1 MELHV
6 YIAHTGQ
13 HLQVDP
19 GSFNSLDDFKV
30 WVARY
35 APIAA
40 SDHISLTAAAKAVR
54 FQALSS
60 EKEIFVYDRRIIQQS
75 SNTSAKSLISEIPP
89 PRKYTASQPPDSIT
103 NEKNLQAW
111 KDLFA
116 ERRTWAMKVIDD
128 CAAMTDQ
135 AQQRYI
141 ETEVITRS
149 VDTAILNLEKHVKA
163 LDQRNA
169 ELQNYVEDIQKLN
182 NTGDWEAS
190 ISRLKSLPATADV
203 IKFIKGRDLPRAQ
216 RRTTL
221 EDLVD
226 VEENVEKSPARAAIS
241 HAQEPISL
249 MEDIEAISR
258 KINTDCETVLDFTNT
273 SKNISQASKSAL
285 LHTEKFLPTLSKR
298 ALEMGEILQT
308 ATKLRN
314 STALSSIEFMYD
326 IASLTA
332 MLAEV
337 NGRFSALDLDNDGLE
352 AVHLISMLD
361 TLPVTYASFLAE
373 AVRRREWDEKVK
385 SDSSTLAN
393 EMASFHEEEI
403 RRRRKWQKNIGST
416 LLGEKPEQQVMALEV
431 NLQGEEDDWPQ
442 VSRQDLE
449 ELFEILRADNSQSQ
463 IQSRRA
469 KAFKAGSIHEAAL
482 GKSALLMR
490 GDDDL
495 LKNLQ
500 EEKVKVENKLKTA
513 ESRVRRLE
521 DLLHRQT
528 QISRTST
535 GNVFQIPNNPS
546 PDAQNTANP
555 LTSPRL
561 NDDSRRSSISSR
573 RFSSNRGEEEKAF
586 QQKLLSLEAELIAE
600 RERAS
605 GLEKE
610 VAAKDTSTSELK
622 SQLGEL
628 NSMKEDLSEN
638 FKAQQRDFMEE
649 RKSLEDEIKRLKA
662 RLEELE
668 DEMDRYLGS
677 RENEKSDVD
686 DRVHILQEELDRLRK
701 DTAAETLK
709 AQGQVDFLRN
719 DAKLQRETNETLERQ
734 MQSLREEKKELMS
747 RTIKAESAAEDQLKA
762 LQEIHLQL
770 SPKLRMPQEFTALSG
785 SLTNKSLNLVSELE
799 NTKRGYNLAKSQRDD
814 AETTISELRA
824 ELAEYKEKYSIQVKE
839 SQNLRDTLS
848 SEKAK
853 FSALEAELAD
863 ERLQLSSLRTKMA
876 DGETGSEALR
886 SRLEEEEQKVTS
898 LSEDLAGQLSRIG
911 SLEEEMRS
919 HQEKHQFAQERFD
932 RLNNRFDS
940 RTSRAKDLTQRVYSQ
955 NDKLVRLLERLSYS
969 VTKENGSMII
979 QKLPKPDR
987 SINGNDSSDP
997 GNKIKR
1003 SISGS
1008 TTMKAMIDSGDLDL
1022 LYWMHNDDAEAEAE
1036 KYDSF
1041 INSIG
1046 NFDVDSF
1053 SEVIAK
1059 RVRDMEFTI
1068 KKYSKDAR
1076 SYREKSHRAQ
1086 KEAHEKI
1093 AFKNFKEGD
1102 LALFLP
1108 TRNQSTGA
1116 WAAFNVG
1123 APHYFLREQDSH
1135 KLRSRDWLLA
1145 RIQKIEDRVV
1155 DLSKSMT
1162 DGRSFASTGGDS
1174 YEDDNPFD
1182 LSDGLR
1188 WYLIDAAEEK
1198 PGAPSTPG
1206 LAKSTVAS
1214 ANIDATA
1221 TIRRSKKSSSGSAEG
1236 LNKTLAKSL
1245 DSRRS
1250 SSNSKKA
1257 IPISASPLRKTDS
1270 TASVSGLRTL
1280 PNNETGGT
1288 IASSQAVNGD
1298 GAASAANTENAHNVH
1313 EYPAAMGTGFEREY
1327 PTEGAGAETNRTIS
1341 PSKRSMI
1348 WDSLWSIDFSLESG
1362 KRTTFTHN
1370 NVQDEARRNIMNMQC
1385 IFYPSTILYA
1395 LMSRQKADLYYLTMV
1410 EEPSNA
1416 RFIKF
1421 IHKPFML
1428 KLFPCISPVYAVEGQ
1443 NNAFPRYH
1451 CNHYSC

>member
-19 GSFNSLDDFKV
+19 GSFNSLDDFKS
-30 WVARY
+30 WVAKY
-35 APIAA
+35 TPIAA

-75 SNTSAKSLISEIPP
+75 SSTSAKSLVSEIPP
-89 PRKYTASQPPDSIT
+89 PRRYTVSQPPDSIT

-116 ERRTWAMKVIDD
+116 ERQTWAMKVVDD
-128 CAAMTDQ
+128 CAAMLDHTQ
-135 AQQRYI
+135 ERYI
-141 ETEVITRS
+141 ETEVITRC
-149 VDTAILNLEKHVKA
+149 VDTAVLNLEKHVKA

-169 ELQNYVEDIQKLN
+169 ELQSYVEDIKKLN
-182 NTGDWEAS
+182 NTSDWESS
-190 ISRLKSLPATADV
+190 ISRLKLLPATADV
-203 IKFIKGRDLPRAQ
+203 IKFITGRDLSRTQ

-221 EDLVD
+221 EDLID
-226 VEENVEKSPARAAIS
+226 VEEVKRSGKLLRNISTNLERNSVVAGHAVDEVMRRIDHLIENVEKSPARADIS
-241 HAQEPISL
+241 HAQEPVSL
-249 MEDIEAISR
+249 MEDIEVISK
-258 KINTDCETVLDFTNT
+258 KINTDCETILDFTNT
-273 SKNISQASKSAL
+273 SKNISQASKLAL

-298 ALEMGEILQT
+298 ALEMEEIVQT
-308 ATKLRN
+308 VTKLRN
-314 STALSSIEFMYD
+314 STAISSLEFMYD

-337 NGRFSALDLDNDGLE
+337 NGRFSALELEGDGLE
-352 AVHLISMLD
+352 AVQLISMLD

-373 AVRRREWDEKVK
+373 AVRRSEWDEKVK

-393 EMASFHEEEI
+393 EMVNFQEEEV
-403 RRRRKWQKNIGST
+403 RRRRKWQKNIGAT
-416 LLGEKPEQQVMALEV
+416 LWGEKSERQVMALEV
-431 NLQGEEDDWPQ
+431 KLQGEEDDWPQ
-442 VSRQDLE
+442 ASRQDLQ
-449 ELFEILRADNSQSQ
+449 ELFEILCAEDSQSPIVSDISKIISDLNNPTRQ
-463 IQSRRA
+463 QSRRA
-469 KAFKAGSIHEAAL
+469 RAFKAGSIHEAAL

-500 EEKVKVENKLKTA
+500 DEKLKVENKLKTA

-528 QISRTST
+528 QASRTST
-535 GNVFQIPNNPS
+535 GNVFQIPSNPS
-546 PDAQNTANP
+546 PDVQHAANP
-555 LTSPRL
+555 TASPRL
-561 NDDSRRSSISSR
+561 NDDSRRSSVSSR
-573 RFSSNRGEEEKAF
+573 RFSSNRGEDEKVF

-610 VAAKDTSTSELK
+610 VAAKNTSVSELK
-622 SQLGEL
+622 SQLEEV

-677 RENEKSDVD
+677 RENEKSVVD
-686 DRVHILQEELDRLRK
+686 DRIHILEEELDRLRK

-719 DAKLQRETNETLERQ
+719 DAKLQREANEVLERQ

-762 LQEIHLQL
+762 LQDIHLQL

-824 ELAEYKEKYSIQVKE
+824 ELAEYKERFSLEVKK
-839 SQNLRDTLS
+839 STALRETLS

-911 SLEEEMRS
+911 SLEEEIRS
-919 HQEKHQFAQERFD
+919 YQEKHQFSQERFE
-932 RLNNRFDS
+932 RLNSRFDS
-940 RTSRAKDLTQRVYSQ
+940 RTSRAKDLTQRIYSQ
-955 NDKLVRLLERLSYS
+955 NDKLVRLLERLSFS

-997 GNKIKR
+997 GNKIRR

-1022 LYWMHNDDAEAEAE
+1022 LYWMHNDDPEIEAE
-1036 KYDSF
+1036 KYDAY

-1046 NFDVDSF
+1046 SFEVDNFC
-1053 SEVIAK
+1053 EVIAK
-1059 RVRDMEFTI
+1059 RVRDMEYTA
-1068 KKYSKDAR
+1068 KRYSKDAR
-1076 SYREKSHRAQ
+1076 SYREKAHRAQ

-1145 RIQKIEDRVV
+1145 RIHKIEDRVV

-1221 TIRRSKKSSSGSAEG
+1221 TIRRSKKSSSGSADG

-1257 IPISASPLRKTDS
+1257 IPTSASQLRNTDS
-1270 TASVSGLRTL
+1270 TTSVSGLRTS
-1280 PNNETGGT
+1280 PNDDVAGAVAG
-1288 IASSQAVNGD
+1288 SQVVNGD
-1298 GAASAANTENAHNVH
+1298 GAAAAANTEV
-1313 EYPAAMGTGFEREY
+1313 
-1327 PTEGAGAETNRTIS
+1327 
-1341 PSKRSMI
+1341 
-1348 WDSLWSIDFSLESG
+1348 
-1362 KRTTFTHN
+1362 
-1370 NVQDEARRNIMNMQC
+1370 RNPLDNLLG
-1385 IFYPSTILYA
+1385 P
-1395 LMSRQKADLYYLTMV
+1395 
-1410 EEPSNA
+1410 
-1416 RFIKF
+1416 
-1421 IHKPFML
+1421 
-1428 KLFPCISPVYAVEGQ
+1428 
-1443 NNAFPRYH
+1443 
-1451 CNHYSC
+1451 

>member
-1 MELHV
+1 
-6 YIAHTGQ
+6 
-13 HLQVDP
+13 
-19 GSFNSLDDFKV
+19 
-30 WVARY
+30 
-35 APIAA
+35 
-40 SDHISLTAAAKAVR
+40 
-54 FQALSS
+54 
-60 EKEIFVYDRRIIQQS
+60 
-75 SNTSAKSLISEIPP
+75 
-89 PRKYTASQPPDSIT
+89 
-103 NEKNLQAW
+103 
-111 KDLFA
+111 
-116 ERRTWAMKVIDD
+116 
-128 CAAMTDQ
+128 
-135 AQQRYI
+135 
-141 ETEVITRS
+141 
-149 VDTAILNLEKHVKA
+149 
-163 LDQRNA
+163 
-169 ELQNYVEDIQKLN
+169 
-182 NTGDWEAS
+182 
-190 ISRLKSLPATADV
+190 
-203 IKFIKGRDLPRAQ
+203 
-216 RRTTL
+216 
-221 EDLVD
+221 
-226 VEENVEKSPARAAIS
+226 
-241 HAQEPISL
+241 
-249 MEDIEAISR
+249 
-258 KINTDCETVLDFTNT
+258 
-273 SKNISQASKSAL
+273 
-285 LHTEKFLPTLSKR
+285 
-298 ALEMGEILQT
+298 MGEILQT
-308 ATKLRN
+308 VTKLRN
-314 STALSSIEFMYD
+314 STALSSLEFMYD
-326 IASLTA
+326 IAGLTA

-337 NGRFSALDLDNDGLE
+337 NGQFAALDLDNDGLE

-373 AVRRREWDEKVK
+373 AVRRSEWNEKVK

-393 EMASFHEEEI
+393 EMVNFQEEEI
-403 RRRRKWQKNIGST
+403 RRRRKWQKNIGAT
-416 LLGEKPEQQVMALEV
+416 LLGEKPEEQIMALEV
-431 NLQGEEDDWPQ
+431 NLQGGEDDWPQ

-449 ELFEILRADNSQSQ
+449 ELFEILRAENSQSQ
-463 IQSRRA
+463 IVSDISKIISDLSNPTRQQSRRA

-500 EEKVKVENKLKTA
+500 DEKVKVENKLKTA

-528 QISRTST
+528 QVSRTST
-535 GNVFQIPNNPS
+535 GNVFQVPNNPS

-555 LTSPRL
+555 LTSPRH

-586 QQKLLSLEAELIAE
+586 QQKLLSLETELIAE

-610 VAAKDTSTSELK
+610 VAAKDTSTSELNK
-622 SQLGEL
+622 
-628 NSMKEDLSEN
+628 
-638 FKAQQRDFMEE
+638 RDFMEE

-762 LQEIHLQL
+762 LQDMHLQL

-839 SQNLRDTLS
+839 SQNLRENLS

-863 ERLQLSSLRTKMA
+863 ERLQLSTLRTKIA

-898 LSEDLAGQLSRIG
+898 LSEDLAGKLSRIG
-911 SLEEEMRS
+911 SLEEEKRS
-919 HQEKHQFAQERFD
+919 HKEKHQFAQERFD

-1022 LYWMHNDDAEAEAE
+1022 LYWMHNDDPEAEAE

-1046 NFDVDSF
+1046 SFDVDSF
-1053 SEVIAK
+1053 CEVIAK

-1068 KKYSKDAR
+1068 KKYSRDAR

-1093 AFKNFKEGD
+1093 AFKNFK
-1102 LALFLP
+1102 
-1108 TRNQSTGA
+1108 
-1116 WAAFNVG
+1116 
-1123 APHYFLREQDSH
+1123 
-1135 KLRSRDWLLA
+1135 
-1145 RIQKIEDRVV
+1145 
-1155 DLSKSMT
+1155 
-1162 DGRSFASTGGDS
+1162 
-1174 YEDDNPFD
+1174 
-1182 LSDGLR
+1182 
-1188 WYLIDAAEEK
+1188 
-1198 PGAPSTPG
+1198 
-1206 LAKSTVAS
+1206 
-1214 ANIDATA
+1214 
-1221 TIRRSKKSSSGSAEG
+1221 RR
-1236 LNKTLAKSL
+1236 
-1245 DSRRS
+1245 
-1250 SSNSKKA
+1250 
-1257 IPISASPLRKTDS
+1257 
-1270 TASVSGLRTL
+1270 
-1280 PNNETGGT
+1280 
-1288 IASSQAVNGD
+1288 
-1298 GAASAANTENAHNVH
+1298 
-1313 EYPAAMGTGFEREY
+1313 
-1327 PTEGAGAETNRTIS
+1327 
-1341 PSKRSMI
+1341 
-1348 WDSLWSIDFSLESG
+1348 
-1362 KRTTFTHN
+1362 
-1370 NVQDEARRNIMNMQC
+1370 
-1385 IFYPSTILYA
+1385 
-1395 LMSRQKADLYYLTMV
+1395 
-1410 EEPSNA
+1410 
-1416 RFIKF
+1416 
-1421 IHKPFML
+1421 
-1428 KLFPCISPVYAVEGQ
+1428 
-1443 NNAFPRYH
+1443 
-1451 CNHYSC
+1451 

>member
-19 GSFNSLDDFKV
+19 GSFTSLDDFKK
-30 WVARY
+30 WVAKY
-35 APIAA
+35 TPIAA

-60 EKEIFVYDRRIIQQS
+60 EQEIFVYDRRIIQQS
-75 SNTSAKSLISEIPP
+75 SIASAKSLISEIPL
-89 PRKYTASQPPDSIT
+89 PRKYTVSQTPDSIT
-103 NEKNLQAW
+103 NEKNLQTW

-116 ERRTWAMKVIDD
+116 ERRAWAVKVVDD
-128 CAAMTDQ
+128 CAAMSDQ

-141 ETEVITRS
+141 ETEVITRC
-149 VDTAILNLEKHVKA
+149 VDTAVLNLEKHIKA
-163 LDQRNA
+163 LDQKNA
-169 ELQNYVEDIQKLN
+169 EVQNDVEEMQKLN
-182 NTGDWEAS
+182 TTNGDWEAS
-190 ISRLKSLPATADV
+190 ISRLKSLPASADV
-203 IKFIKGRDLPRAQ
+203 IKFITGRDLSKMQ
-216 RRTTL
+216 RPITL
-221 EDLVD
+221 GDLIDAEEVKRSGKLLRNISTNLEQKSVEVGQDVD
-226 VEENVEKSPARAAIS
+226 EVMRRIDLLIEKVEKSPARAAIP

-249 MEDIEAISR
+249 MEDIEAIS
-258 KINTDCETVLDFTNT
+258 KKVNTDCETVLGFANT
-273 SKNISQASKSAL
+273 PKNISQASKSAL
-285 LHTEKFLPTLSKR
+285 LHTEKFLPSLSKR
-298 ALEMGEILQT
+298 ALEMEGMVQ
-308 ATKLRN
+308 AVTKLRN
-314 STALSSIEFMYD
+314 STAISSLEFMYD
-326 IASLTA
+326 IASLTT

-337 NGRFSALDLDNDGLE
+337 NSRFAALELDGDVIDAL
-352 AVHLISMLD
+352 HMISMLD

-373 AVRRREWDEKVK
+373 AVRRSEWDEKVK

-393 EMASFHEEEI
+393 EMANFQEEET
-403 RRRRKWQKNIGST
+403 RRRRKWQKNIGAT
-416 LLGEKPEQQVMALEV
+416 LWEEKPERQVMALEV
-431 NLQGEEDDWPQ
+431 ILHGEKDDWPQ
-442 VSRQDLE
+442 ASRRDLE
-449 ELFEILRADNSQSQ
+449 EILEILKADDPQSPIVGEISRIISDLNNPTRQ
-463 IQSRRA
+463 QSRRA
-469 KAFKAGSIHEAAL
+469 NAFKAGSIHESAL

-490 GDDDL
+490 GDNDVLKSLQDDK
-495 LKNLQ
+495 LKL
-500 EEKVKVENKLKTA
+500 ENKLKTA

-521 DLLHRQT
+521 DLYHRQT
-528 QISRTST
+528 QVSRTSS
-535 GNVFQIPNNPS
+535 GNVFPVPNNPS
-546 PDAQNTANP
+546 PDVHNVANP
-555 LTSPRL
+555 MASPRL

-573 RFSSNRGEEEKAF
+573 RFSANRGEEEKVF

-610 VAAKDTSTSELK
+610 VSAKNTSMS
-622 SQLGEL
+622 EL
-628 NSMKEDLSEN
+628 NSQLEEVNSMKQDLSEN

-649 RKSLEDEIKRLKA
+649 RKSLEVEIKRLKA

-668 DEMDRYLGS
+668 DEIDRYIGS
-677 RENEKSDVD
+677 RENEKCDVD
-686 DRVHILQEELDRLRK
+686 DRVRLLQEELEKLRK
-701 DTAAETLK
+701 DAAAEAQK

-719 DAKLQRETNETLERQ
+719 DAKLQRETNESLERQ

-747 RTIKAESAAEDQLKA
+747 RTIQAESLAQDQLKA
-762 LQEIHLQL
+762 LQDIHLQL

-785 SLTNKSLNLVSELE
+785 SLTNKSLNLLSDLE
-799 NTKRGYNLAKSQRDD
+799 NTKRDYNLAKSQRDD
-814 AETTISELRA
+814 AETTISELKDELTKYREKFDREEKA
-824 ELAEYKEKYSIQVKE
+824 SQSLREELA
-839 SQNLRDTLS
+839 

-863 ERLQLSSLRTKMA
+863 ERLQLSSLRTRMA

-886 SRLEEEEQKVTS
+886 SRLEEEERKVTS

-919 HQEKHQFAQERFD
+919 HKERNQFAQERLE

-940 RTSRAKDLTQRVYSQ
+940 RTSRAKDLTQRLYSQ

-987 SINGNDSSDP
+987 SILNGNDSSDA
-997 GNKIKR
+997 GNKIRR
-1003 SISGS
+1003 SMTGS
-1008 TTMKAMIDSGDLDL
+1008 TTMRAMIDSGDLDL
-1022 LYWMHNDDAEAEAE
+1022 LYWMHNDDPEAEAE
-1036 KYDSF
+1036 KYDAY

-1046 NFDVDSF
+1046 SFDVDNF
-1053 SEVIAK
+1053 CEVIAK
-1059 RVRDMEFTI
+1059 RVRDIEYTA

-1145 RIQKIEDRVV
+1145 RIHKIEDRVV

-1174 YEDDNPFD
+1174 FEDDNPFD

-1221 TIRRSKKSSSGSAEG
+1221 TIRRSKKSSTTGAEG

-1257 IPISASPLRKTDS
+1257 IPAASSPLRKTDS
-1270 TASVSGLRTL
+1270 TASVSGLR
-1280 PNNETGGT
+1280 N
-1288 IASSQAVNGD
+1288 
-1298 GAASAANTENAHNVH
+1298 AANDNDV
-1313 EYPAAMGTGFEREY
+1313 MGTG
-1327 PTEGAGAETNRTIS
+1327 A
-1341 PSKRSMI
+1341 
-1348 WDSLWSIDFSLESG
+1348 DSILVRNVDGIADG
-1362 KRTTFTHN
+1362 KAN
-1370 NVQDEARRNIMNMQC
+1370 SEVRNPLDNLLG
-1385 IFYPSTILYA
+1385 P
-1395 LMSRQKADLYYLTMV
+1395 
-1410 EEPSNA
+1410 
-1416 RFIKF
+1416 
-1421 IHKPFML
+1421 
-1428 KLFPCISPVYAVEGQ
+1428 
-1443 NNAFPRYH
+1443 
-1451 CNHYSC
+1451 

>member
-1 MELHV
+1 MTTS
-6 YIAHTGQ
+6 IINA
-13 HLQVDP
+13 DK
-19 GSFNSLDDFKV
+19 SSSLDNFKS
-30 WVARY
+30 WVAKHT
-35 APIAA
+35 PIAA

-54 FQALSS
+54 FQVLSS

-75 SNTSAKSLISEIPP
+75 SISSAKSLIFEIPLP
-89 PRKYTASQPPDSIT
+89 PKYTVSQPPDSIT

-116 ERRTWAMKVIDD
+116 ERRSWAMKVVDD
-128 CAAMTDQ
+128 CAAMSDQ

-141 ETEVITRS
+141 ETEVITRC
-149 VDTAILNLEKHVKA
+149 VDTAVSNLEKHVRT
-163 LDQRNA
+163 LDQKNA
-169 ELQNYVEDIQKLN
+169 EIQHYVEEMQKLN
-182 NTGDWEAS
+182 TTGADWEAS
-190 ISRLKSLPATADV
+190 ISRLKSLPATPDV
-203 IKFIKGRDLPRAQ
+203 IKFITGRDLPRTQ
-216 RRTTL
+216 RRATL

-226 VEENVEKSPARAAIS
+226 IEEIKRSGKLLRDVATNLERNSVEAGQAVDEVMRRIDHLIEKVEKSPARAAIP

-258 KINTDCETVLDFTNT
+258 KVNTDCETILDCTNT
-273 SKNISQASKSAL
+273 PKNISQASKSAL
-285 LHTEKFLPTLSKR
+285 LHTEKFLPTLCKR
-298 ALEMGEILQT
+298 ALEMEEMMQNV
-308 ATKLRN
+308 TKLRN
-314 STALSSIEFMYD
+314 FTAVSSLEFMYD
-326 IASLTA
+326 IASLTT

-337 NGRFSALDLDNDGLE
+337 NGRFAALELDGDGFDALQ
-352 AVHLISMLD
+352 LISMLD

-373 AVRRREWDEKVK
+373 AVRRSEWDEKVR
-385 SDSSTLAN
+385 SDSSALAN
-393 EMASFHEEEI
+393 EMVNFQEEET
-403 RRRRKWQKNIGST
+403 RRRRKWQKNNGAT
-416 LLGEKPEQQVMALEV
+416 LWGEKSERQVMALEV
-431 NLQGEEDDWPQ
+431 NLHGEEDDWPQ
-442 VSRQDLE
+442 ASRRDIE
-449 ELFEILRADNSQSQ
+449 EIFEILRADGSQSPIVSDISKIISDLNNPTRQ
-463 IQSRRA
+463 QSKRA
-469 KAFKAGSIHEAAL
+469 NAFKAGSIHEAAL

-500 EEKVKVENKLKTA
+500 DEKSKIENKLKTA

-528 QISRTST
+528 QISRNSA
-535 GNVFQIPNNPS
+535 GNGFQIPNNPG
-546 PDAQNTANP
+546 PDVQIATNNLA
-555 LTSPRL
+555 SPRL
-561 NDDSRRSSISSR
+561 NDDSRLSSISSR
-573 RFSSNRGEEEKAF
+573 RFSAIRGEEEKVF
-586 QQKLLSLEAELIAE
+586 QQKLLSLETELIAE
-600 RERAS
+600 RERTS

-610 VAAKDTSTSELK
+610 IAAKNISTNELK
-622 SQLGEL
+622 SQLEEV
-628 NSMKEDLSEN
+628 NSMKQDLSEN
-638 FKAQQRDFMEE
+638 FKAQQRDFLEE
-649 RKSLEDEIKRLKA
+649 RKSLEVEIKRLKA

-677 RENEKSDVD
+677 RENDKSDVD
-686 DRVHILQEELDRLRK
+686 DRVRILQEELDKLRK
-701 DTAAETLK
+701 DTAAEAQK

-734 MQSLREEKKELMS
+734 MQNLREEKKELMS
-747 RTIKAESAAEDQLKA
+747 RTIKAESASEDQLKA
-762 LQEIHLQL
+762 LQDIHLQL

-785 SLTNKSLNLVSELE
+785 SLTNKSLTLVSELE
-799 NTKRGYNLAKSQRDD
+799 NTKRDYNVAKSQRDD
-814 AETTISELRA
+814 AEATISELRA
-824 ELAEYKEKYSIQVKE
+824 ELTEYKEKFAIEEKE
-839 SQNLRDTLS
+839 SQNQREGLA

-853 FSALEAELAD
+853 FSALEVELTD
-863 ERLQLSSLRTKMA
+863 ERLQLSSLRMKMA

-898 LSEDLAGQLSRIG
+898 LSEDVAGQLSRIG
-911 SLEEEMRS
+911 SLEEELRS
-919 HQEKHQFAQERFD
+919 HQEKHQFAQERSE

-940 RTSRAKDLTQRVYSQ
+940 CTSRAKDLTQRVYSQ

-987 SINGNDSSDP
+987 SVNGNDSSDP
-997 GNKIKR
+997 GNKIRR
-1003 SISGS
+1003 SMSGS

-1022 LYWMHNDDAEAEAE
+1022 LYWMHNDDPEAEAE
-1036 KYDSF
+1036 KYDAY

-1046 NFDVDSF
+1046 SFDVDNF
-1053 SEVIAK
+1053 CEVIAK
-1059 RVRDMEFTI
+1059 RVRDMEYTA

-1145 RIQKIEDRVV
+1145 RIHKIEDRVV
-1155 DLSKSMT
+1155 DLSKSMA

-1174 YEDDNPFD
+1174 FEDDNPFD

-1221 TIRRSKKSSSGSAEG
+1221 TIRRSNKSSSGGAEG

-1257 IPISASPLRKTDS
+1257 LPVSASPLRKTDS
-1270 TASVSGLRTL
+1270 TASVSGLRTMF
-1280 PNNETGGT
+1280 NDEVTGT
-1288 IASSQAVNGD
+1288 VSDSQVVRNGAGAV
-1298 GAASAANTENAHNVH
+1298 AVANTEV
-1313 EYPAAMGTGFEREY
+1313 
-1327 PTEGAGAETNRTIS
+1327 
-1341 PSKRSMI
+1341 
-1348 WDSLWSIDFSLESG
+1348 
-1362 KRTTFTHN
+1362 
-1370 NVQDEARRNIMNMQC
+1370 RNPLDNLLG
-1385 IFYPSTILYA
+1385 P
-1395 LMSRQKADLYYLTMV
+1395 
-1410 EEPSNA
+1410 
-1416 RFIKF
+1416 
-1421 IHKPFML
+1421 
-1428 KLFPCISPVYAVEGQ
+1428 
-1443 NNAFPRYH
+1443 
-1451 CNHYSC
+1451 